1 MLLRSGVSRDDVHE
15 RVTKRV
21 NELKAGVADEI
32 RATQYH
38 IQSAMARIQ
47 DSKKAIDEL
56 KSDVKNLGRRRDY
69 RLAGAAGDMEDDLVY
84 DTAKERI
91 RFENGV
97 ITRNKAFIKRAL
109 REIYGEVDQL

>member
-1 MLLRSGVSRDDVHE
+1 MLLHSGVSRNDVHE

-21 NELKAGVADEI
+21 NELRAGVADEI

-38 IQSAMARIQ
+38 IQDAMARIQ
-47 DSKKAIDEL
+47 ASRKAIEEL
-56 KSDVKNLGRRRDY
+56 KNDVKNLGRRDY
-69 RLAGAAGDMEDDLVY
+69 RLAGAAGDMEDDLAY

-91 RFENGV
+91 KFENGV
-97 ITRNKAFIKRAL
+97 IARNKVFVKRAL